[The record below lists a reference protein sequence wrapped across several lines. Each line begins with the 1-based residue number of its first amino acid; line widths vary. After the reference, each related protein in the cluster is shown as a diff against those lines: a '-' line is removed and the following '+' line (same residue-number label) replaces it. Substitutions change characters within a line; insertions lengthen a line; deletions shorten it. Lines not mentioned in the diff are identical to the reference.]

1 MIMEANNIT
10 GSIKNF
16 IGKEIIDQAGNVCG
30 SVKDFIID
38 TSSLSIRYAL
48 ISEGGSFNPGIE
60 EDYSAVP
67 FNALHIGNPEAAQFT
82 LDVSQKKL
90 ADGPKFSKADFK
102 KKDLNFLQQIEDY
115 YGHSEEITK
124 RGAITDAE
132 HEHQSY
138 EGSDQIS
145 DNEPTDNHDISDE
158 VDYDKIKGY
167 KK

>member
-1 MIMEANNIT
+1 MEANTIT

-30 SVKDFIID
+30 TVKDFIID
-38 TSSLSIRYAL
+38 TSSVSIRYAV

-60 EDYSAVP
+60 EDYSVVP
-67 FNALHIGNPEAAQFT
+67 FNALQIGNPDAAQFNI
-82 LDVSQKKL
+82 DVSQKKL

-115 YGHSEEITK
+115 YGNDEQITK
-124 RGAITDAE
+124 KGAIADAG

-138 EGSDQIS
+138 EGSDQIT
-145 DNEPTDNHDISDE
+145 DNEPKDSKSISDE